1 MMINAAAQSM
11 LLAGAGGRAV
21 SSNVDDAGTLPRSPF
36 PPERSLSMN
45 KAVIVSVAILGLSTS
60 VALAA
65 KTRHAK
71 PAAAPAASAPAP
83 APETHIFQVSDAD
96 KKLYAKNKRES
107 GMK

>member
-60 VALAA
+60 AALAA

-71 PAAAPAASAPAP
+71 PAAAPAARPP
-83 APETHIFQVSDAD
+83 PHPQELYFPGKRRQ
-96 KKLYAKNKRES
+96 KKCVREEQ
-107 GMK
+107 G